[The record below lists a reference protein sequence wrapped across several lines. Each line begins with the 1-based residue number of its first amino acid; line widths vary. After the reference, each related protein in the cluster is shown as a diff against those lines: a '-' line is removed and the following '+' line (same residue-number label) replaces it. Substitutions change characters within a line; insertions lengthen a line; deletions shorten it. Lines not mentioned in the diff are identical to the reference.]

1 MASCL
6 QKRCRKKKIQK
17 VVQSKERSFFVIFF
31 RFCLESKLQNHRKK
45 GEMLVVVLI
54 LIHWLNFFIFVVSA
68 GISLLSSSL
77 MPYRTLLTSCDDMN
91 IFMVP
96 VFQPHG
102 GNFHNYT
109 FLSLIQFTVHMQIS
123 VELCLQRCEIS
134 CHEIFLFA
142 LRSVQ
147 YFVTLCDNLQH

>member
-1 MASCL
+1 MYAHVDQL
-6 QKRCRKKKIQK
+6 QETILKARKQEWLLVCKNVAEKKKFK
-17 VVQSKERSFFVIFF
+17 KWFSLKKDFFCNFF
-31 RFCLESKLQNHRKK
+31 RFCLESKLQNHGKK

-91 IFMVP
+91 IFVVP

-102 GNFHNYT
+102 GK
-109 FLSLIQFTVHMQIS
+109 I
-123 VELCLQRCEIS
+123 
-134 CHEIFLFA
+134 
-142 LRSVQ
+142 
-147 YFVTLCDNLQH
+147 

>member
-1 MASCL
+1 MYAHVDQLQETILTGMASCL
-6 QKRCRKKKIQK
+6 QKRCRKKNSKSGSVKRKI
-17 VVQSKERSFFVIFF
+17 FFCNFF
-31 RFCLESKLQNHRKK
+31 RFCLETKLQNHGKK

-91 IFMVP
+91 IFVVP

-102 GNFHNYT
+102 GK
-109 FLSLIQFTVHMQIS
+109 I
-123 VELCLQRCEIS
+123 
-134 CHEIFLFA
+134 
-142 LRSVQ
+142 
-147 YFVTLCDNLQH
+147 